1 MPNVDGNLSIKE
13 KEWLETATK
22 YVSSKHLP
30 VLGKMLKIVDDVSLT
45 VGRALFFGI
54 ILAALAALGWRLFKW
69 KKDYTNQKKKNKRKQ
84 INKSSESCVVLWVK

>member
-1 MPNVDGNLSIKE
+1 MTKKDGDLSVKE

-45 VGRALFFGI
+45 VGRALFFGMI
-54 ILAALAALGWRLFKW
+54 VATLIVLGVKIFK
-69 KKDYTNQKKKNKRKQ
+69 
-84 INKSSESCVVLWVK
+84 

>member
-1 MPNVDGNLSIKE
+1 MTKKDGDLSIKE

-45 VGRALFFGI
+45 VGRALFFGMI
-54 ILAALAALGWRLFKW
+54 VATLIVFGVKIFK
-69 KKDYTNQKKKNKRKQ
+69 
-84 INKSSESCVVLWVK
+84 

>member
-1 MPNVDGNLSIKE
+1 MPKVDGDLSIKE

-45 VGRALFFGI
+45 VGRALFFGMI
-54 ILAALAALGWRLFKW
+54 IATLIVLGVKVFKW
-69 KKDYTNQKKKNKRKQ
+69 NG
-84 INKSSESCVVLWVK
+84 

>member
-45 VGRALFFGI
+45 VGRAFIFWNDNCYLNCIG
-54 ILAALAALGWRLFKW
+54 
-69 KKDYTNQKKKNKRKQ
+69 
-84 INKSSESCVVLWVK
+84 SEGV

>member
-30 VLGKMLKIVDDVSLT
+30 VLGNMLKIVDAVALT
-45 VGRALFFGI
+45 VGRALFFGMI
-54 ILAALAALGWRLFKW
+54 IATLIVLGVKVFKW
-69 KKDYTNQKKKNKRKQ
+69 NG
-84 INKSSESCVVLWVK
+84 

>member
-1 MPNVDGNLSIKE
+1 MTKQNGDLSVKE

-45 VGRALFFGI
+45 VGRALFFGM
-54 ILAALAALGWRLFKW
+54 ILATL
-69 KKDYTNQKKKNKRKQ
+69 
-84 INKSSESCVVLWVK
+84 VVLGVKIFK